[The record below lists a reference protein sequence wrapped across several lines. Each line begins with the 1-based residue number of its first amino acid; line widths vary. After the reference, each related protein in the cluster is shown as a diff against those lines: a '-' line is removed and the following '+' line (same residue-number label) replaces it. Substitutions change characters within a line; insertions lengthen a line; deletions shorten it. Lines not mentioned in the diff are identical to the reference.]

1 MTLDDLVALND
12 EIAALVRV
20 GVPLEAALAEV
31 GGDLPGRLRK
41 CAAVL
46 AERTAR
52 GESLAQAIAAEA
64 GQFPPAYRAVVEAG
78 LRSGRL
84 SAALESVAGPAR
96 RLAEARRMVAAG
108 ILYPLIVLL
117 VAWGAFV
124 LFTVKMAGSLLAM
137 FRDFQIPAQSL
148 MAMFVRWGHS
158 AAWWGPPVP
167 LLVVAL
173 AGVWWFYSARAG
185 LVEPRAAGW
194 FLGWLP
200 WTGRMMRQSRVAS
213 FADVLALLVESRVP
227 LPEGIVLAA
236 ETVGGARLVA
246 SARQIAEALR
256 RGEPL
261 ASTHLKDTG
270 LPPLAAWLLI
280 AGEKRGALLPAL
292 RHTAETYHQRARY
305 LAEKARVFVPILLTL
320 VIGGGAVAVYAA
332 LVFGSWITI
341 LRTLAMP

>member
-1 MTLDDLVALND
+1 MTLDELVALND
-12 EIAALVRV
+12 EIAALVRA
-20 GVPLEAALAEV
+20 GVPLEAALAQL

-41 CAAVL
+41 CAARL

-52 GESLAQAIAAEA
+52 GEPLAEAMTAEA
-64 GQFPPAYRAVVEAG
+64 GQFPPVYRAVVEAG
-78 LRSGRL
+78 VRSGRL

-108 ILYPLIVLL
+108 IIYPVMVLL
-117 VAWGAFV
+117 VAWGAFI
-124 LFTVKMAGSLLAM
+124 LFTVKVSGSLLAM
-137 FRDFQIPAQSL
+137 FKDFHIPGQSL
-148 MAMFVRWGHS
+148 MATLVRWGDS
-158 AAWWGPPVP
+158 AAWWGPAVP
-167 LLVVAL
+167 LAVVVL

-200 WTGRMMRQSRVAS
+200 WTGRMLRQSRVAS

-227 LPEGIVLAA
+227 LPESIVLAA

-246 SARQIAEALR
+246 SARQIADALR

-261 ASTHLKDTG
+261 AGTQLKDTG

-280 AGEKRGALLPAL
+280 AGERRGALLPAL
-292 RHTAETYHQRARY
+292 HHTAETYHQRARY
-305 LAEKARVFVPILLTL
+305 LAEKARVFLPVLLTV

-341 LRTLAMP
+341 LRTLAVG